1 MIEWIQN
8 FIRNYSNGMYF
19 PHIQIKD
26 IIEIL
31 IVTIIVYE
39 IMFCEECLCWGDL
52 FFWHGFFK

>member
-26 IIEIL
+26 IIEMAFSNEYDP
-31 IVTIIVYE
+31 VSGKRV
-39 IMFCEECLCWGDL
+39 D
-52 FFWHGFFK
+52 

>member
-26 IIEIL
+26 IIEIYSSGMAFSNEYNS
-31 IVTIIVYE
+31 VSGKRVN
-39 IMFCEECLCWGDL
+39 
-52 FFWHGFFK
+52 